1 MHKILQLF
9 QIKKDE
15 LKPSI
20 ILFFH
25 SFFLV
30 SVIIASK
37 TARDSFFLS
46 RFDKNFLPLMYI
58 LTALIMWKG
67 VGYIQKVLKGKNL
80 LQQNIILHTSFA
92 FGTILFIFFNKGI
105 FVPIL
110 YLWVEIVI
118 ALMGMKFWELATNI
132 FNSRQGKRLF
142 GIITA
147 GGSLSAVVTGM
158 SIPQLVSYGNN
169 SLIIFFSVGIL
180 LCMVL
185 IFSLRKYFI
194 RVPKG
199 LKSEVEIPKFHLS
212 KMEPFIAHILFIIII
227 LSSLSTFVDYQFKIE
242 IGNQFSSELQM
253 MKFFGKFYMITGIIS
268 IIIQLFLSG
277 RILSY
282 FGVSAGIGSY
292 PFLTIA
298 GSNFHILFAIFCIV
312 FDKRSRSNY

>member
-9 QIKKDE
+9 QIKKEE

-30 SVIIASK
+30 SVIITSK

-46 RFDKNFLPLMYI
+46 RFDKNLLPIMYI

-67 VGYIQKVLKGKNL
+67 VGYIQKVLKGNNL

-92 FGTILFIFFNKGI
+92 FGTILFIFFNKGV

-110 YLWVEIVI
+110 YLWVEIVT

-158 SIPQLVSYGNN
+158 SIPQLVSYGSN
-169 SLIIFFSVGIL
+169 SLIMHVTYFFIKKIFYT
-180 LCMVL
+180 C
-185 IFSLRKYFI
+185 
-194 RVPKG
+194 
-199 LKSEVEIPKFHLS
+199 S
-212 KMEPFIAHILFIIII
+212 K
-227 LSSLSTFVDYQFKIE
+227 
-242 IGNQFSSELQM
+242 
-253 MKFFGKFYMITGIIS
+253 
-268 IIIQLFLSG
+268 
-277 RILSY
+277 RIK
-282 FGVSAGIGSY
+282 V
-292 PFLTIA
+292 
-298 GSNFHILFAIFCIV
+298 
-312 FDKRSRSNY
+312 

>member
-1 MHKILQLF
+1 MRKILQLF

-30 SVIIASK
+30 SVIITSK

-46 RFDKNFLPLMYI
+46 RFDNNLLPIMYI
-58 LTALIMWKG
+58 LTAFIMWKG
-67 VGYIQKVLKGKNL
+67 VGYIQKNLKGENL

-92 FGTILFIFFNKGI
+92 FGTILFIFFNNGV

-110 YLWVEIVI
+110 YLWVEIVT

-158 SIPQLVSYGNN
+158 SIPKLASYGSNL
-169 SLIIFFSVGIL
+169 LIIFFSLGIL
-180 LCMVL
+180 LCMLL
-185 IFSLRKYFI
+185 I
-194 RVPKG
+194 
-199 LKSEVEIPKFHLS
+199 
-212 KMEPFIAHILFIIII
+212 
-227 LSSLSTFVDYQFKIE
+227 
-242 IGNQFSSELQM
+242 
-253 MKFFGKFYMITGIIS
+253 
-268 IIIQLFLSG
+268 
-277 RILSY
+277 
-282 FGVSAGIGSY
+282 
-292 PFLTIA
+292 
-298 GSNFHILFAIFCIV
+298 C
-312 FDKRSRSNY
+312 